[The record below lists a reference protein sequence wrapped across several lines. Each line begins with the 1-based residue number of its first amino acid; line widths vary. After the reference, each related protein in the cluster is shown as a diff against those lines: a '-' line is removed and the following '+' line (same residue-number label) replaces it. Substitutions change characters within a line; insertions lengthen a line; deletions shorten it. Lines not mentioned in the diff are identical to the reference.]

1 MKKLY
6 LLLTIMMFSLVG
18 CSQEDDSIHTKS
30 YTSKEQVNSIKI
42 SEVDANT
49 KLTIS
54 NDNDIHVKYWEG
66 DHDKYKIEVENNA
79 LLVEKVESNNENLNL
94 TDKTTEIQIPSK
106 IYKNI
111 DIKNLNGDI
120 DVECIKGESMV
131 LYSTN
136 GNIEVEKTN
145 NDKLDIKS
153 ENGDISMDSIE
164 GKDITLYNNNG
175 NIAGDINDREDEFDI
190 RSKVE
195 NGENNLVN
203 QINNKGKKLVV
214 QNNCGDVEIQ
224 FNFS

>member
-1 MKKLY
+1 MKKIY
-6 LLLTIMMFSLVG
+6 LLLTIMIFSLVG
-18 CSQEDDSIHTKS
+18 CSQEDDSIEAKS
-30 YTSKEQVNSIKI
+30 YTSKEPVSSIKI

-54 NDNDIHVKYWEG
+54 NDNDVHVKYWEG
-66 DHDKYKIEVENNA
+66 DNDKYRIETKNNT
-79 LLVEKVESNNENLNL
+79 LLVEKVESNNEDLNL

-120 DVECIKGESMV
+120 DVECIKGESMI

-145 NDKLDIKS
+145 NDKLDVKC
-153 ENGDISMDSIE
+153 ENGDISIDSIE
-164 GKDITLYNNNG
+164 GKDISLCNNNG
-175 NIAGDINDREDEFDI
+175 NIAGDINDKESEFDI

-195 NGENNLVN
+195 NGENNLVDKT
-203 QINNKGKKLVV
+203 NNKGKKLTV
-214 QNNCGDVEIQ
+214 QDDCGDVEIQ

>member
-18 CSQEDDSIHTKS
+18 CSQEDDSIQTKS

-49 KLTIS
+49 KLTVS
-54 NDNDIHVKYWEG
+54 TDNDIHVKYWEG
-66 DHDKYKIEVENNA
+66 DHDKYKIEVENNK
-79 LLVEKVESNNENLNL
+79 LLVEKVESNNEDLNL

-120 DVECIKGESMV
+120 DVESIKGESMI

-153 ENGDISMDSIE
+153 ENGDISIDSIE
-164 GKDITLYNNNG
+164 GKDINLYDNNG
-175 NIAGDINDREDEFDI
+175 NISGDINAKEDEFDI

-203 QINNKGKKLVV
+203 QINNKDKKLTV

>member
-18 CSQEDDSIHTKS
+18 CSQEDDSIQTKS
-30 YTSKEQVNSIKI
+30 YTSKEPVNSIKI

-79 LLVEKVESNNENLNL
+79 LLVEKVESNNEDLNL

-120 DVECIKGESMV
+120 DVECIKGESMI

-145 NDKLDIKS
+145 NDKLDVKC
-153 ENGDISMDSIE
+153 ENGDISIDSIE
-164 GKDITLYNNNG
+164 GKDISLCNNNG
-175 NIAGDINDREDEFDI
+175 NIAGDINDKESEFDI

-195 NGENNLVN
+195 NGENNLVDKT
-203 QINNKGKKLVV
+203 NNKGKKLTV
-214 QNNCGDVEIQ
+214 QDDCGDVEIQ

>member
-18 CSQEDDSIHTKS
+18 CSQEDDSIQTKS

-49 KLTIS
+49 KLTVS

-66 DHDKYKIEVENNA
+66 DHDKYKIEVENNK
-79 LLVEKVESNNENLNL
+79 LLVEKVESNNEDLNL

-120 DVECIKGESMV
+120 DVESIKGESMI

-153 ENGDISMDSIE
+153 ENGDISIDSIE
-164 GKDITLYNNNG
+164 GKDINLYDNNG
-175 NIAGDINDREDEFDI
+175 NISGDINAKEDEFDI

-203 QINNKGKKLVV
+203 QINNKDKKLTV